1 MACLAAFIDKTSMI
15 SDGRGGMRFAF
26 AMDDMVDKKET
37 KKSREL
43 QSEKFFEAARSLE
56 CDESEE
62 RFDAA
67 LRKIAAH
74 KPPKGSETGAHKS
87 EAKPS
92 KETR

>member
-1 MACLAAFIDKTSMI
+1 VLPLNTSKKTS
-15 SDGRGGMRFAF
+15 STK
-26 AMDDMVDKKET
+26 DKVSFE
-37 KKSREL
+37 
-43 QSEKFFEAARSLE
+43 EAARALE

-74 KPPKGSETGAHKS
+74 KPPKDS
-87 EAKPS
+87 EAVAPKSDVKPT

>member
-1 MACLAAFIDKTSMI
+1 MKRKDDAESQR
-15 SDGRGGMRFAF
+15 RGF
-26 AMDDMVDKKET
+26 V
-37 KKSREL
+37 
-43 QSEKFFEAARSLE
+43 EAARSLE

-67 LRKIAAH
+67 LRKIVAH
-74 KPPKGSETGAHKS
+74 KPPKDSETGAPKS

>member
-1 MACLAAFIDKTSMI
+1 MEMVKTGLDKVP
-15 SDGRGGMRFAF
+15 REAKVHRFE
-26 AMDDMVDKKET
+26 D
-37 KKSREL
+37 
-43 QSEKFFEAARSLE
+43 AARAFE

-74 KPPKGSETGAHKS
+74 KPPKDSERGAPQAA
-87 EAKPS
+87 AKPS

>member
-1 MACLAAFIDKTSMI
+1 
-15 SDGRGGMRFAF
+15 MRRKN
-26 AMDDMVDKKET
+26 DP
-37 KKSREL
+37 KSQQRD
-43 QSEKFFEAARSLE
+43 FVEAARSLE

-74 KPPKGSETGAHKS
+74 KPHKDGESGSPQGK
-87 EAKPS
+87 AKPT

>member
-1 MACLAAFIDKTSMI
+1 MNRNKDTVRLTEQ
-15 SDGRGGMRFAF
+15 G
-26 AMDDMVDKKET
+26 KKFT
-37 KKSREL
+37 D
-43 QSEKFFEAARSLE
+43 AARSLE

-74 KPPKGSETGAHKS
+74 KPPKDS
-87 EAKPS
+87 EAVAPKSDVKPT

>member
-1 MACLAAFIDKTSMI
+1 MAKITKTASDKSQVGT
-15 SDGRGGMRFAF
+15 F
-26 AMDDMVDKKET
+26 VK
-37 KKSREL
+37 
-43 QSEKFFEAARSLE
+43 AARALE

-74 KPPKGSETGAHKS
+74 KPHKDGEAGSPK
-87 EAKPS
+87 AKPT

>member
-1 MACLAAFIDKTSMI
+1 MRRKDAAKSQ
-15 SDGRGGMRFAF
+15 RHAF
-26 AMDDMVDKKET
+26 V
-37 KKSREL
+37 
-43 QSEKFFEAARSLE
+43 EAARSLE

-74 KPPKGSETGAHKS
+74 KPHKDGEAGAPEGK
-87 EAKPS
+87 AKPT